1 MADKTPVIQD
11 LDVLRPTPEYVRLG
25 GKDIDISFVPA
36 GVAIDILGLQ
46 DQMTELAG
54 SDEAVERLTKDRDA
68 SVRLFD
74 LQAEYC
80 AKLTSAQ
87 FPEMDKDWL
96 LKHTSVRQLK
106 ILIARVTSAVTRSLA
121 AVEDEE
127 VKKAS
132 AAEGTSP

>member
-1 MADKTPVIQD
+1 MKTPVIQD
-11 LDVLRPTPEYVRLG
+11 LDILRPPPEYVRLG

-54 SDEAVERLTKDRDA
+54 TEAKVERLVNNREA
-68 SVRLFD
+68 SIRLFD

-87 FPEMDKDWL
+87 FPEMDKQWL
-96 LKHTSVRQLK
+96 LKHTTIRQLK
-106 ILIARVTSAVTRSLA
+106 ILINRVTLAVTRSLA
-121 AVEDEE
+121 AVEDDE

-132 AAEGTSP
+132 AVEEPSQ

>member
-54 SDEAVERLTKDRDA
+54 SDDAVERLTKDRDA
-68 SVRLFD
+68 SLRLFD